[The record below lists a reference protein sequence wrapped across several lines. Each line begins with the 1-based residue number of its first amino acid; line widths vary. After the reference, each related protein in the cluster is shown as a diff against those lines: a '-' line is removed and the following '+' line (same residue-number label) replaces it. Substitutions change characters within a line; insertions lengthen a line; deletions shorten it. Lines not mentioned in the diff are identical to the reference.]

1 MDRWDGEYGSNFA
14 IPGFTDWVRD
24 MKVPW
29 WVADLRLSY
38 LSYLHPRRVPH
49 EPHGVKPR
57 PEPVDP
63 LGVGMNGPEE
73 FQDLVQLLVQ

>member
-38 LSYLHPRRVPH
+38 LPYLHSRRVPH
-49 EPHGVKPR
+49 EPHAVQPR
-57 PEPVDP
+57 PKPVDP
-63 LGVGMNGPEE
+63 LGVGMDGLEE
-73 FQDLVQLLVQ
+73 FKDLVQLLVQ

>member
-1 MDRWDGEYGSNFA
+1 MVRWDGEYGSNFA

-38 LSYLHPRRVPH
+38 LHPRRVTHQPQVLKLH
-49 EPHGVKPR
+49 

-63 LGVGMNGPEE
+63 LGMGMDGLEQ

>member
-38 LSYLHPRRVPH
+38 LPYLHPRRVPH
-49 EPHGVKPR
+49 ESKVLNLHTQS
-57 PEPVDP
+57 VDP

-73 FQDLVQLLVQ
+73 FQDLVKLLVQ

>member
-38 LSYLHPRRVPH
+38 LPYLHPRRVPH
-49 EPHGVKPR
+49 EPQGLKFHTQ
-57 PEPVDP
+57 PVDP

>member
-1 MDRWDGEYGSNFA
+1 MDRWDGEYGSNFL
-14 IPGFTDWVRD
+14 IPGFADWVRD
-24 MKVPW
+24 MQIPW

-38 LSYLHPRRVPH
+38 LHPRRVAH
-49 EPHGVKPR
+49 ESHVLKLH

-63 LGVGMNGPEE
+63 LGVGMDGLEE

>member
-38 LSYLHPRRVPH
+38 LLHPRRVPH

-57 PEPVDP
+57 PESVDP
-63 LGVGMNGPEE
+63 LSVGMNGLEE
-73 FQDLVQLLVQ
+73 FQDLVKLLVQ

>member
-1 MDRWDGEYGSNFA
+1 MSWDGEYGTNFA

-38 LSYLHPRRVPH
+38 LHPRRVAH
-49 EPHGVKPR
+49 ESHVLKLH
-57 PEPVDP
+57 PESVDP
-63 LGVGMNGPEE
+63 FGVGMDGFEE

>member
-38 LSYLHPRRVPH
+38 FPYLHPRRVPH